1 MSAVDT
7 ARRRS
12 PFIAPDW
19 LSEATVDLPIIGAAM
34 GADLVATSQ
43 PRRQEPETV
52 EFASSTVA
60 WPAASEQPT
69 TDLTAAMPTAADW
82 TAADSAEVVQPPA
95 VSANTDPATAE
106 SVEADPATPDSA
118 EEHSADKLPKSAV
131 LWSYLLT
138 VGRLAT
144 TGIVT
149 IFMAAYLLPADY
161 GVMALAMVW
170 VTFAQT
176 LALHG
181 TGQAVIQREEVDESH
196 FDAAF
201 WTTVSGSTL
210 LALIFA
216 GVAPFW
222 ARLTGTPELVPVCF
236 ALAPAIVLNALV
248 VVPDAILRRA
258 LRFRTL
264 SLRVLIAGILSGVAG
279 VLAAVN
285 GMGVWAL
292 VVQQMVLTTF
302 SAVAVWA
309 AVPWRP
315 RFRRIGPALREIR
328 SYSLHSVSG
337 FFAGFLSERTDALL
351 LGPIFGPVAI
361 GLYRFASRIT
371 DMVNDVAVGGLG
383 QVSMPHLSRFA
394 AERDAFA
401 KAVARIMHAGAL
413 LALPLFGILFVT
425 APWLLTWIGPQWAD
439 AVPAFR
445 ALCIGSAAGAIGAI
459 LGAVLQAAGRPGTI
473 AAIGWC
479 TAVATAGLMFAVGR
493 GYSSHPPREQVFAIA
508 VTYAA
513 IQTLSLLAAL
523 VVVYGRL
530 VRISIYAG
538 LRPSLPAAAASG
550 AAVAAG
556 FLVQPLIH
564 GVHPFVGLVVTGAA
578 ATVAGSLV
586 LIAADREVAERVGPL
601 IGSRHLVGARRRGRH
616 SMAGARAAGRTP
628 AFLGGDGPTGADQP
642 GTNGFVVPDS
652 ASGNPRRSA
661 AAPETTA

>member
-1 MSAVDT
+1 MDP
-7 ARRRS
+7 ARRRA
-12 PFIAPDW
+12 PFVPDW
-19 LSEATVDLPIIGAAM
+19 LSEATADLPIIGVAM
-34 GADLVATSQ
+34 GADLIATSQ
-43 PRRQEPETV
+43 RRRVEPDTV
-52 EFASSTVA
+52 ELASSSNA
-60 WPAASEQPT
+60 GPAVGDPSTAT
-69 TDLTAAMPTAADW
+69 TDLVAATR
-82 TAADSAEVVQPPA
+82 
-95 VSANTDPATAE
+95 ATAE
-106 SVEADPATPDSA
+106 TTMAATGGQTDAADPDRAEPDEQADA
-118 EEHSADKLPKSAV
+118 EKLPKSAV

-149 IFMAAYLLPADY
+149 IFIAAYLLPADY

-201 WTTVSGSTL
+201 WTTVGGSTL

-236 ALAPAIVLNALV
+236 ALAPAIVLNGLV

-264 SLRVLIAGILSGVAG
+264 SLRVLMAGILSGVAG
-279 VLAAVN
+279 ILAAVN

-292 VVQQMVLTTF
+292 VVQQIVITTF
-302 SAVAVWA
+302 SAIAVWV

-315 RFRRIGPALREIR
+315 GFRRIGPALREIR

-337 FFAGFLSERTDALL
+337 FFASFLRERTDALL

-371 DMVNDVAVGGLG
+371 DMVNDVAVGGLS

-394 AERDAFA
+394 TDRDAFV

-413 LALPLFGILFVT
+413 LALPLFGVLFVT

-445 ALCIGSAAGAIGAI
+445 ALCIGGAASAMGAI
-459 LGAVLQAAGRPGTI
+459 LGAVLQAAGRPGTS
-473 AAIGWC
+473 AAIGWYA
-479 TAVATAGLMFAVGR
+479 AVATVGLMFAVGR
-493 GYSSHPPREQVFAIA
+493 VYSSQSPREQVFAIA
-508 VTYAA
+508 VTYAT
-513 IQTLSLLAAL
+513 IQTLTLLAAL
-523 VVVYGRL
+523 IVVYRRL
-530 VRISIYAG
+530 VRISMFAG
-538 LRPSLPAAAASG
+538 LRPSLPAATGSAA
-550 AAVAAG
+550 AIVAG
-556 FLVQPLIH
+556 FLVQPLLH
-564 GVHPFVGLVVTGAA
+564 GFHPFVGLVATGAA
-578 ATVAGSLV
+578 ATVVGSLV
-586 LIAADREVAERVGPL
+586 LIAADREVADRVRPFIVSRHL
-601 IGSRHLVGARRRGRH
+601 IGSRRRGRH
-616 SMAGARAAGRTP
+616 SLAAARAAGRAPTL
-628 AFLGGDGPTGADQP
+628 LGDAGRSATDPERADEP
-642 GTNGFVVPDS
+642 GVPDS
-652 ASGNPRRSA
+652 AVGHPRQSV
-661 AAPETTA
+661 AAPETTP

>member
-1 MSAVDT
+1 MDT

-12 PFIAPDW
+12 PFTVPDR
-19 LSEATVDLPIIGAAM
+19 LSDATVDLPVIGIAM
-34 GADLVATSQ
+34 GADLIATS
-43 PRRQEPETV
+43 PRHRVEPETV
-52 EFASSTVA
+52 EFAVS
-60 WPAASEQPT
+60 AAAGLALRGPSAAT
-69 TDLTAAMPTAADW
+69 TDLAAAT
-82 TAADSAEVVQPPA
+82 
-95 VSANTDPATAE
+95 PATAE
-106 SVEADPATPDSA
+106 TTLVATGAQTDAADPDTA
-118 EEHSADKLPKSAV
+118 EPEEVAEAEKLPKSAV
-131 LWSYLLT
+131 FWSYLLT

-201 WTTVSGSTL
+201 WTTVGGSTV

-216 GVAPFW
+216 GVAPLW

-279 VLAAVN
+279 ILAAVN
-285 GMGVWAL
+285 GLGVWAL
-292 VVQQMVLTTF
+292 VVQQIVITTF
-302 SAVAVWA
+302 SAIAVWV

-315 RFRRIGPALREIR
+315 RFRRVGPALREIR

-337 FFAGFLSERTDALL
+337 FFASFLSQRTDALV

-371 DMVNDVAVGGLG
+371 DMVNDVAVGGLS

-394 AERDAFA
+394 ADRDAFV

-413 LALPLFGILFVT
+413 LALPMFGILFVT

-445 ALCIGSAAGAIGAI
+445 ALCIGGAAGAIGAI
-459 LGAVLQAAGRPGTI
+459 LGAVLQAAGRPGTS

-479 TAVATAGLMFAVGR
+479 AAVATVGLMLAVGR
-493 GYSSHPPREQVFAIA
+493 VYSSQSPRQQVFAIA
-508 VTYAA
+508 VTYAM
-513 IQTLSLLAAL
+513 IQTLTLLAAL
-523 VVVYGRL
+523 IVVYGGL
-530 VRISIYAG
+530 VRISMLAG
-538 LRPSLPAAAASG
+538 LRPSLPAVAASAG
-550 AAVAAG
+550 AVVAG
-556 FLVQPLIH
+556 FLVQPLLH
-564 GVHPFVGLVVTGAA
+564 GFHPFVGLVVTGAA
-578 ATVAGSLV
+578 ATVVGSLV
-586 LIAADREVAERVGPL
+586 LIAADREVADRVRPFL
-601 IGSRHLVGARRRGRH
+601 ASRRVIGSRHRGRH
-616 SMAGARAAGRTP
+616 TLAAARAAGRSPTLGRDAGTVTDGDRADL
-628 AFLGGDGPTGADQP
+628 AFSSLDD
-642 GTNGFVVPDS
+642 
-652 ASGNPRRSA
+652 
-661 AAPETTA
+661 

>member
-1 MSAVDT
+1 MSSVDT
-7 ARRRS
+7 ARSRP

-19 LSEATVDLPIIGAAM
+19 LSEATVDLPIIGASM

-43 PRRQEPETV
+43 PRRHESETV
-52 EFASSTVA
+52 QFAPSTFT
-60 WPAASEQPT
+60 WPAVSDRAT
-69 TDLTAAMPTAADW
+69 VDLTAALTAVTATGTESTAAES
-82 TAADSAEVVQPPA
+82 TAVASAAVDSTEAEPAPADSA
-95 VSANTDPATAE
+95 
-106 SVEADPATPDSA
+106 VEHEAG
-118 EEHSADKLPKSAV
+118 KLPKSAV

-144 TGIVT
+144 TGVVT
-149 IFMAAYLLPADY
+149 IFMASYLLPADY

-181 TGQAVIQREEVDESH
+181 TGQAVIQREHVDESH

-201 WTTVSGSTL
+201 WTTVGGSTL

-222 ARLTGTPELVPVCF
+222 AHLTGTPELVPVCF

-264 SLRVLIAGILSGVAG
+264 SLRVLIAGILSGIAG

-302 SAVAVWA
+302 SAIAVWA

-328 SYSLHSVSG
+328 SYSLHSLSG

-401 KAVARIMHAGAL
+401 KAVARIMHVGAL

-445 ALCIGSAAGAIGAI
+445 ALCIGSAAGAIGAV
-459 LGAVLQAAGRPGTI
+459 LGAVLQAAGRPGSI

-479 TAVATAGLMFAVGR
+479 TAIATIGLMVAVGR
-493 GYSSHPPREQVFAIA
+493 VYSSHPPREQVFAIA

-523 VVVYGRL
+523 IVVYGRL
-530 VRISIYAG
+530 VRISMYAG
-538 LRPSLPAAAASG
+538 LRPSLPAAAASL

-564 GVHPFVGLVVTGAA
+564 GVHPFVGLVVTGTA
-578 ATVAGSLV
+578 ATIAGALV
-586 LIAADREVAERVGPL
+586 LIAVDREIAERVQHL
-601 IGSRHLVGARRRGRH
+601 IRSKRLVGTRHRGRH
-616 SMAGARAAGRTP
+616 TLAAARAAGRTP
-628 AFLGGDGPTGADQP
+628 ALASGDGPTGGGQP
-642 GTNGFVVPDS
+642 GINGFAVTDP
-652 ASGNPRRSA
+652 ASGNARRSA
-661 AAPETTA
+661 TAPETTS